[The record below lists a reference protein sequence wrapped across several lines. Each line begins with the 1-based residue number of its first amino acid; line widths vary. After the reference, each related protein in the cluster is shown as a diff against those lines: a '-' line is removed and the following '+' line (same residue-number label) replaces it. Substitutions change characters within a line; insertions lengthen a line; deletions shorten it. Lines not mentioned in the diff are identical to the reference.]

1 MNEAEINDF
10 LQKVETGLMEAQ
22 QKMLEE
28 KALHNQTLVVSD
40 GHGGV
45 RKVCARQILAQR
57 S

>member
-45 RKVCARQILAQR
+45 RMVCARQILAQR
-57 S
+57 